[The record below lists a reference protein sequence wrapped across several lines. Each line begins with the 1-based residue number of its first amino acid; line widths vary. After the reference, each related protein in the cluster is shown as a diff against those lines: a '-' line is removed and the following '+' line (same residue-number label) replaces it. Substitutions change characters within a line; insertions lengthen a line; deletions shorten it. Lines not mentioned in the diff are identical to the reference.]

1 MTTRTHTQT
10 FSSASVVI
18 GPQEPINL
26 ENLLV
31 SATTLAVIIS
41 DGGSAAYTVEFTLD
55 DVNAADVPSV
65 EPVPVIWFTS
75 NEFPSGSSTTKY
87 ASLDYPVQFARINI
101 SSLVGD
107 LQFKALQ
114 SYNSV

>member
-10 FSSASVVI
+10 FSSASVVV

-31 SATTLAVIIS
+31 SATTLAVIIPE
-41 DGGSAAYTVEFTLD
+41 GSSATYSVEYTLD
-55 DVNAADVPSV
+55 DINAADVPSV
-65 EPVPVIWFTS
+65 KLVPVTWFTS
-75 NEFPSGSSTTKY
+75 EEFPGDSTTSKY
-87 ASLDYPVQFARINI
+87 AAIYYPVQFVRINI
-101 SSLVGD
+101 ETLVGD

>member
-1 MTTRTHTQT
+1 MTTRTHTQD
-10 FSSASVVI
+10 FSSATVVN

-31 SATTLAVIIS
+31 SATTLAVILG
-41 DGGSAAYTVEFTLD
+41 DGSTATYSVEYTLD

-65 EPVPVIWFTS
+65 ELVPVTWFTS
-75 NEFPSGSSTTKY
+75 LDFPADTTGTKY
-87 ASLDYPVQFARINI
+87 AAVYHPIQFARINI
-101 SSLVGD
+101 ESLVGD

-114 SYNSV
+114 SFNSV